1 MRRPTW
7 APSPSL
13 WILAVLCSV
22 AILLLA
28 LPGLAAPQEKAP
40 PPSRPEAKSSQVVSG
55 CAVQVTGGKRGTD
68 VASAWETCSGGSLNI
83 EVADSSTGSDQH
95 HTTTPGH
102 KYIDTLTLRGP
113 LAGAQ
118 WGASDSYEVLENG
131 AGKFAIEIDGAPLSS
146 ANVESITMEDLV
158 IDEREMTT
166 GVDWDY
172 RVYGPGDA
180 HYGSISIRSRA
191 SESTELF
198 DWWAKAAQGQI
209 SRKNISVVALK
220 RDGGEARRY
229 NYLEC
234 FPVKYMPHSLDQP
247 GAEAT
252 EGILVR
258 CGGVTL
264 HGEDQQALFD
274 WINETLAGGEYRRSV
289 RLTEELFGRAVG
301 RSFTYHDAFPVR
313 YVFPQFSASGTGNLY
328 EEIAIKPIR
337 LELR

>member
-180 HYGSISIRSRA
+180 HYGSISSGPGRVKAPSCLTGGLRPPKARLAVKTSQSLRSSATAVRPVA
-191 SESTELF
+191 TITL
-198 DWWAKAAQGQI
+198 
-209 SRKNISVVALK
+209 SV
-220 RDGGEARRY
+220 
-229 NYLEC
+229 
-234 FPVKYMPHSLDQP
+234 F
-247 GAEAT
+247 
-252 EGILVR
+252 
-258 CGGVTL
+258 
-264 HGEDQQALFD
+264 
-274 WINETLAGGEYRRSV
+274 RSSIC
-289 RLTEELFGRAVG
+289 R
-301 RSFTYHDAFPVR
+301 
-313 YVFPQFSASGTGNLY
+313 
-328 EEIAIKPIR
+328 IA
-337 LELR
+337 